1 MPSNENG
8 FTLVEVL
15 IALTIVAVALGAA
28 VRATGVIADN
38 DRALR
43 GKALAIVA
51 AENRLAQM
59 RLAREFPNPG
69 KTTVACR
76 LGRQAMQC
84 EQTVTA
90 SVNANFRQ
98 VVIRVHPEGSRDT
111 TLVTL
116 GALLARPRR

>member
-15 IALTIVAVALGAA
+15 IALAIIAIALGAA
-28 VRATGVIADN
+28 VRAAGVIADN

-59 RLAREFPNPG
+59 RLAGEFPSPG
-69 KTTVACR
+69 KSTAACT

-90 SVNANFRQ
+90 SVNASFRQ
-98 VVIRVHPEGSRDT
+98 VVIRVYPEGRRDT
-111 TLVTL
+111 TLVSL